1 MNLEPTLELGSL
13 SSTALDSLMLIVS
26 ETEGF
31 FTGEYYDPNPFE
43 ADIVNVTE
51 EM

>member
-13 SSTALDSLMLIVS
+13 SSTALDSLMLIVT

-31 FTGEYYDPNPFE
+31 FTGEFEFKNPFE
-43 ADIVNVTE
+43 DDIVNASE
-51 EM
+51 EV